1 MARHCPICSESSC
14 LITTFYITLLMN
26 DRSGKFSHRIS
37 VKVSRRTLIKAL
49 PVIATTAGIAS
60 AALSSTSSSILTAS
74 ELPQNSDGS
83 QALPNTGSRTHTVGK
98 FLLDVTRNSIR
109 VRHADDAARS
119 LWETTP
125 KYPFLQAAAAD
136 ATFKEYGNPSGSF
149 KVTDKVSFLNTFK
162 SNNSTQS
169 VDSSTLIIRGTLS
182 GPQFDVPF
190 RLTFKALFDNQLQF
204 TIGLEGKNVSQFN
217 RIFLRYA
224 SNRDEAFFGFG
235 HQLTYFNQKGKVIP
249 ILVQEHGIGRGLPVI
264 TQIVDLKY
272 DGAGGNPY
280 ITEAPAPHY
289 ITSQLRSLFLENRE
303 YSVFDM
309 RDSNFV
315 EVKLFSGAMTGRIL
329 FGRSPL
335 NLIEEYTTY
344 AGRMRP
350 LPDWIH
356 EGVMVAAQGGSSP
369 VNERLDKLINA
380 KVPLSG
386 LWIQDWA
393 GINQT
398 QAGKQV
404 VWNWQL
410 SLKQY
415 PDWNEIV
422 KKLAKYNARVFI
434 YMNPFLLQE
443 PCSSPNNASCRN
455 LYEEANQKGY
465 LVRQNGTAYVYT
477 NSSIKAGMVDLSN
490 NEACI
495 WLKNLIKEE
504 MIGKAQASGWMAD
517 FGEAL
522 PFDAQLSGNADPAVW
537 HNHYPEAW
545 ARLHREAIEETG
557 RGEDFVFWNR
567 SGFTQSPAVSTAFWL
582 GDQLQTW
589 DEYDGIKT
597 AVVGLL
603 SGGMSGFSLL
613 HSDTGGFDAAVFD
626 RIRVIA
632 RSKEL
637 LMRWMELNAFTV
649 IFRTHDGLIPGIS
662 AQVDTDK
669 ETLSHL
675 ARFGQVYKLLA
686 PYRKTLVAQAAKV
699 GYPVVRHLVL
709 HYPDDP
715 NVYNLRYQFMLGSD
729 FLVAPVLDQGA
740 KTVQLYLPA
749 GKWIH
754 LWTGAKFNSEKG
766 KWIQVTAP
774 LGKPGVFFKEG
785 AVFGEQLVTKLKALN
800 IAD

>member
-1 MARHCPICSESSC
+1 
-14 LITTFYITLLMN
+14 MN
-26 DRSGKFSHRIS
+26 DRSGRFSHRIS
-37 VKVSRRTLIKAL
+37 VRVSRRTLIKAL
-49 PVIATTAGIAS
+49 PVIAISAGISS
-60 AALSSTSSSILTAS
+60 AALSSPSNSVLTAS
-74 ELPQNSDGS
+74 ESSQNSDGS
-83 QALPNTGSRTHTVGK
+83 QTLSNTRRRTHTVGK
-98 FLLDVTRNSIR
+98 FRLDVTKNSIR
-109 VRHADDAARS
+109 VRHTDDAARS

-125 KYPFLQAAAAD
+125 RYPFLQAAAAI
-136 ATFKEYGNPSGSF
+136 ATFREHGNPAGF
-149 KVTDKVSFLNTFK
+149 FEVTDKVSFLNTFK
-162 SNNSTQS
+162 SIDSTQS
-169 VDSSTLIIRGTLS
+169 VDPSTLIIRGTLS
-182 GPQFDVPF
+182 GSRSEVTF

-204 TIGLEGKNVSQFN
+204 TIGLEGENASQFN

-224 SNRDEAFFGFG
+224 SNADEAFFGFG

-249 ILVQEHGIGRGLPVI
+249 ILVQEHGIGRGRPGI
-264 TQIVDLKY
+264 TQLVDLKY
-272 DGAGGNPY
+272 DGAGGTPY
-280 ITEAPAPHY
+280 LTEAPAPHY

-309 RDSNFV
+309 RDANFV

-350 LPDWIH
+350 LPNWIH

-369 VNERLDKLINA
+369 VNDRLEKLINA
-380 KVPLSG
+380 KVPLCG

-410 SLKQY
+410 SRNQY
-415 PDWNEIV
+415 RDWDEIV
-422 KKLAKYNARVFI
+422 KKLAKYNARILI
-434 YMNPFLLQE
+434 YMNPFLLQD
-443 PCSSPNNASCRN
+443 PCSSNTDPSCRN

-465 LVRQNGTAYVYT
+465 LIRQNGTAYVYT

-490 NEACI
+490 EEART
-495 WLKNLIKEE
+495 WLKTVIKEE

-522 PFDAQLSGNADPAVW
+522 PFDAQISGNADPAVW

-567 SGFTQSPAVSTAFWL
+567 SGFTQSPGVATAFWL

-603 SGGMSGFSLL
+603 SGGISGFSLL
-613 HSDTGGFDAAVFD
+613 HSDTGGFVANKTFP
-626 RIRVIA
+626 VIA

-649 IFRTHDGLIPGIS
+649 IFRTHDGLIPDIS
-662 AQVDTDK
+662 AQIDTDE

-709 HYPDDP
+709 
-715 NVYNLRYQFMLGSD
+715 
-729 FLVAPVLDQGA
+729 
-740 KTVQLYLPA
+740 
-749 GKWIH
+749 
-754 LWTGAKFNSEKG
+754 E
-766 KWIQVTAP
+766 
-774 LGKPGVFFKEG
+774 
-785 AVFGEQLVTKLKALN
+785 
-800 IAD
+800 

>member
-1 MARHCPICSESSC
+1 MLSEP
-14 LITTFYITLLMN
+14 
-26 DRSGKFSHRIS
+26 R
-37 VKVSRRTLIKAL
+37 
-49 PVIATTAGIAS
+49 
-60 AALSSTSSSILTAS
+60 
-74 ELPQNSDGS
+74 QNSDGS
-83 QALPNTGSRTHTVGK
+83 QTLPNTGSRTHTVGK
-98 FLLDVTRNSIR
+98 FLLDVKRNSIR

-136 ATFKEYGNPSGSF
+136 ATFREYGNPSGSF
-149 KVTDKVSFLNTFK
+149 EVTDKVSFLNTFK
-162 SNNSTQS
+162 SIDSTRS
-169 VDSSTLIIRGTLS
+169 VDPSTLIIHGILS
-182 GPQFDVPF
+182 GSRFEVTF
-190 RLTFKALFDNQLQF
+190 RLTFQALFDNQLQF
-204 TIGLEGKNVSQFN
+204 TVGLEGENASQFN

-224 SNRDEAFFGFG
+224 SNPNEAFFGFG

-249 ILVQEHGIGRGLPVI
+249 ILVQEHGIGRGLPGI
-264 TQIVDLKY
+264 TQLVDLKY

-289 ITSQLRSLFLENRE
+289 ITSQLRSLFLENKE
-303 YSVFDM
+303 YSIFDM
-309 RDSNFV
+309 RDANFV
-315 EVKLFSGAMTGRIL
+315 EVKLFSKAMTGRIL
-329 FGRSPL
+329 FGRTPL

-356 EGVMVAAQGGSSP
+356 EGVMVAAQGGSLK
-369 VNERLDKLINA
+369 VNDRLEKLIDA
-380 KVPLSG
+380 KVPFCG

-398 QAGKQV
+398 DAGKQV

-415 PDWNEIV
+415 PDWDKLL

-443 PCSSPNNASCRN
+443 PCSPDNASCRN

-465 LVRQNGTAYVYT
+465 LIRQNGTAYVYK

-490 NEACI
+490 EEARN

-522 PFDAQLSGNADPAVW
+522 PFNAQLSGNADPAVW

-557 RGEDFVFWNR
+557 RGKDFVFWNR

-613 HSDTGGFDAAVFD
+613 HSDTGGFDAAAFD
-626 RIRVIA
+626 KIPVIA

-637 LMRWMELNAFTV
+637 LMRWIELNAFTV
-649 IFRTHDGLIPGIS
+649 IFRTHDGLVPEIS
-662 AQVDTDK
+662 AQIDTDK

-675 ARFGQVYKLLA
+675 ARFGQVYKSLA
-686 PYRKTLVAQAAKV
+686 AYRKTLVDQAAKV

-709 HYPDDP
+709 HYPNDP
-715 NVYNLRYQFMLGSD
+715 NVYDLRYQFMLGSD
-729 FLVAPVLDQGA
+729 FLVAPVLDKGVE
-740 KTVQLYLPA
+740 TVQLYLPA
-749 GKWIH
+749 GEWIH
-754 LWTGAKFNSEKG
+754 LWTGAKFDSEKG
-766 KWIQVTAP
+766 KWIKVSAP
-774 LGKPGVFFKEG
+774 LGKPGVFFRDK
-785 AVFGEQLVTKLKALN
+785 AVFGEHLVTELKALHVL
-800 IAD
+800 